1 MSKKDKTSDDL
12 QNIQTI
18 LMMIRNNFEKLEE
31 RIASLETLMKMIYQ
45 STFRKKYLT
54 KIKNF
59 DIVLIRPYAWAFER

>member
-31 RIASLETLMKMIYQ
+31 RIASLETLMKNDI
-45 STFRKKYLT
+45 SVDLSKKVLD
-54 KIKNF
+54 KNKKF
-59 DIVLIRPYAWAFER
+59 

>member
-31 RIASLETLMKMIYQ
+31 RIASLETLMKNDI
-45 STFRKKYLT
+45 SVDLPKKVLD
-54 KIKNF
+54 KNKKF
-59 DIVLIRPYAWAFER
+59 